1 MRLTP
6 AVVVVMGVS
15 GSGKSTVGRR
25 IAERLDL
32 DFLEGDDF
40 HPPEN
45 VARMAAGI
53 ALNDSDRVGWLN
65 VLAGRLRDALD
76 RDRGLVLSCS
86 ALKRA
91 YRDVLRC
98 AAPDLQLVY
107 LEGPFEL
114 LAARMAA
121 RPGHYMPA
129 SLLQSQYAA
138 LEPPATDE
146 SPLIFK
152 VDQPAAAIVDALALA
167 LNSHS
172 SETS

>member
-1 MRLTP
+1 MRLMP
-6 AVVVVMGVS
+6 CVVVMGVS
-15 GSGKSTVGRR
+15 GSGKSTVGRE
-25 IAERLDL
+25 IAKRLDL

-65 VLAGRLRDALD
+65 VLAGRLRDALAHE
-76 RDRGLVLSCS
+76 RGLVLSCS

-91 YRDVLRC
+91 YRDVLRR
-98 AAPDLQLVY
+98 AAPNLQLVY

-114 LAARMAA
+114 LADRMAA

-138 LEPPATDE
+138 LEPPADDE
-146 SPLIFK
+146 SPLVFK
-152 VDQPAAAIVDALALA
+152 VDQPAAIIVDALALA
-167 LNSHS
+167 FNAHS
-172 SETS
+172 SETL

>member
-1 MRLTP
+1 VQLNP
-6 AVVVVMGVS
+6 GVVVVMGVS
-15 GSGKSTVGRR
+15 GSGKSTVGRQL
-25 IAERLDL
+25 AERLGL

-65 VLAGRLRDALD
+65 ALASRLTQALVLE
-76 RDRGLVLSCS
+76 RGLVVSCS
-86 ALKRA
+86 ALKRG
-91 YRDVLRC
+91 YRDLLRR

-129 SLLQSQYAA
+129 SLLQSQYEA
-138 LEPPATDE
+138 LEPPAADE
-146 SPLIFK
+146 APLVFK
-152 VDQPAAAIVDALALA
+152 VEQPADSIVDALALA
-167 LNSHS
+167 FTLS
-172 SETS
+172 SEIL

>member
-1 MRLTP
+1 M
-6 AVVVVMGVS
+6 VMGVS
-15 GSGKSTVGRR
+15 GSGKSTVGRQ
-25 IAERLDL
+25 IAERLGL

-53 ALNDSDRVGWLN
+53 ALDDSDRVGWLN
-65 VLAGRLRDALD
+65 ALASCLTQAHARE
-76 RDRGLVLSCS
+76 RGLVLSCS

-91 YRDVLRC
+91 YRDLLRS
-98 AAPDLQLVY
+98 AAPGLQLVY

-114 LAARMAA
+114 LAERMAA

-138 LEPPATDE
+138 LEPPTADE
-146 SPLIFK
+146 SPLVFK
-152 VDQPAAAIVDALALA
+152 VDQPAASIVDALALA
-167 LNSHS
+167 IKFHS

>member
-1 MRLTP
+1 MPCL
-6 AVVVVMGVS
+6 VVMGVS
-15 GSGKSTVGRR
+15 GSGKSTVGRQ
-25 IAERLDL
+25 IAKRLDL

-65 VLAGRLRDALD
+65 VLAGRLRDALAQE
-76 RDRGLVLSCS
+76 RGLVLSCS

-91 YRDVLRC
+91 YRDVLRR

-114 LAARMAA
+114 LADRMAA

-138 LEPPATDE
+138 LEPPAADE
-146 SPLIFK
+146 SPLLFK
-152 VDQPAAAIVDALALA
+152 VDQPAAAIVEALVLA
-167 LNSHS
+167 IKSHS
-172 SETS
+172 SETL